1 MKKIL
6 FSIILSFL
14 LYSQQTFAQ
23 AFHNGTFNQN
33 FNNEQKVIAYPNPAK
48 DYLYLKTNNPNTKIK
63 SITFYSILGNV
74 VADMPINASYSEIK
88 VDKLKSG
95 KYLMRYTLNDNTQ
108 KVIQII
114 KQ

>member
-1 MKKIL
+1 MKKLL
-6 FSIILSFL
+6 FSLFILYLGQIS
-14 LYSQQTFAQ
+14 AQ
-23 AFHNGTFNQN
+23 VIQNSPFNQDIGS
-33 FNNEQKVIAYPNPAK
+33 ETITAYPNPAK
-48 DYLYLKTNNPNTKIK
+48 DYLYLKTTNPNIKIK
-63 SITFYSILGNV
+63 SVTFYSILGNV

-95 KYLMRYTLNDNTQ
+95 KYLMRYTLNDNSQ